1 MRANSKR
8 HFSLFSGPLN
18 SFVKKAAPKIVV
30 LPGRAMQTAALHD
43 FYKEL
48 VSLAKTRLFPPNV
61 NKFFLLPSVR
71 KENFIPIFTIF
82 FFSSPWCQIR
92 YLLVTSMSRKC
103 FDSVLEV
110 IY

>member
-48 VSLAKTRLFPPNV
+48 VSLAKTPLFPPER
-61 NKFFLLPSVR
+61 KYGFFSVR
-71 KENFIPIFTIF
+71 KGNFLCVVGGENANFHYIFLL
-82 FFSSPWCQIR
+82 FS
-92 YLLVTSMSRKC
+92 LVSN
-103 FDSVLEV
+103 
-110 IY
+110 